1 MKKKNKF
8 INLKSIKNGIINLDG
23 SYIKIFE
30 IDPINFNLKS
40 VREQYDILY
49 QYKVFLKSCNFDMQ
63 IVVQSRRSN
72 ISPHLNNINDF
83 YYKEKSEKV
92 KEMMSDYTNLVKD
105 MSSKK
110 KSISRRF
117 FLITKYIPPADIKL
131 DEINIE
137 EVREDFTNKFLK
149 VKQGLAK
156 CGNSVRELD
165 ENEIINLLY
174 TYLNKKTSVLQDL
187 NGKLMEYLREV

>member
-8 INLKSIKNGIINLDG
+8 INLKSIENGIVSIDD

-40 VREQYDILY
+40 SREQYDVLY

-63 IVVQSRRSN
+63 IVVQSRKSN
-72 ISPHLNNINDF
+72 IFPHLNNINDF
-83 YYKEKSEKV
+83 YYKEKSQKV
-92 KEMMSDYTNLVKD
+92 KEMMNDYINLVKD

-117 FLITKYIPPADIKL
+117 FLITKYIAPADVKL
-131 DEINIE
+131 DEIKLE
-137 EVREDFTNKFLK
+137 EVREDFTSKFLK
-149 VKQGLAK
+149 VKQGLTK
-156 CGNSVRELD
+156 CGNLVRELD

-174 TYLNKKTSVLQDL
+174 TYLNKKTSVLQDM
-187 NGKLMEYLREV
+187 NGQPIDYLKEI